1 MLHHYLLG
9 MQHELFFQADNSVCK
24 FEPCEKY
31 YHSFDFP
38 LDYSQD
44 SSTLNVSR
52 DSNETTVTTDEDV
65 DRGDG
70 VSKILYDI
78 PGYTLYSYVLF
89 IFKYYIYI
97 TDTAGRRC
105 RSPIAAWPVSAA

>member
-1 MLHHYLLG
+1 MCSIEGMHHK
-9 MQHELFFQADNSVCK
+9 LFFQADKSVSK
-24 FEPCEKY
+24 FETCEKY
-31 YHSFDFP
+31 YHSFDCSF
-38 LDYSQD
+38 DYSQD

-78 PGYTLYSYVLF
+78 PGYNRQASTQLFQVIVL
-89 IFKYYIYI
+89 
-97 TDTAGRRC
+97 AGI
-105 RSPIAAWPVSAA
+105 SNVI